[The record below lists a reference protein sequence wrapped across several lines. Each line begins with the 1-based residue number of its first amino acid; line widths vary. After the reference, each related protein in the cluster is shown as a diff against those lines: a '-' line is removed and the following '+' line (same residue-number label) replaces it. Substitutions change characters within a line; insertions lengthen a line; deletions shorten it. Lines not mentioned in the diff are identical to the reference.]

1 MYFLHIFD
9 LYYHVN
15 ILNYVISLFNI
26 VRLKIEYNPPL
37 RQRFGIPSLEED
49 ER

>member
-15 ILNYVISLFNI
+15 I
-26 VRLKIEYNPPL
+26 VRLKIEYNPLL
-37 RQRFGIPSLEED
+37 RQGFGIPALEED